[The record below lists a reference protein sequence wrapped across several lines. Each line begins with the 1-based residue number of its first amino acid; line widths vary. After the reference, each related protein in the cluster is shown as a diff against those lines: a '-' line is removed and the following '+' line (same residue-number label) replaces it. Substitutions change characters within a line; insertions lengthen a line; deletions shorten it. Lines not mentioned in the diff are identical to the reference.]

1 MLLRLHSTRII
12 PNGNKIK
19 FWSSRKVNDMYRI
32 NSNAQRVKSTT
43 ELGALLRKKRK
54 AQGLTQAQVAEHCGI
69 SPRFISEVERGK
81 ASAEIG
87 KVMYLLETLGVDLIV
102 DTRD

>member
-1 MLLRLHSTRII
+1 
-12 PNGNKIK
+12 
-19 FWSSRKVNDMYRI
+19 MYLI
-32 NSNAQRVKSTT
+32 NPNAQRVRSTK

-54 AQGLTQAQVAEHCGI
+54 DQGLTQAQVAEYCGLG
-69 SPRFISEVERGK
+69 SRFVSEVERGK

-87 KVMYLLETLGVDLIV
+87 KVLYLLETLGVDLIV

>member
-1 MLLRLHSTRII
+1 
-12 PNGNKIK
+12 
-19 FWSSRKVNDMYRI
+19 MYLVKP
-32 NSNAQRVKSTT
+32 NAQLVKSMKD
-43 ELGALLRKKRK
+43 LGGLLRKKRK
-54 AQGLTQAQVAEHCGI
+54 DQGLTQAQVAEYCGL

-87 KVMYLLETLGVDLIV
+87 KVLYLLETLGVDLIV

>member
-1 MLLRLHSTRII
+1 
-12 PNGNKIK
+12 
-19 FWSSRKVNDMYRI
+19 MYLI
-32 NSNAQRVKSTT
+32 NPSAQLVKSTKD
-43 ELGALLRKKRK
+43 LGGLLRKKRK
-54 AQGLTQAQVAEHCGI
+54 DQGLTQAQVAEYCGL

-87 KVMYLLETLGVDLIV
+87 KVLYLLETLGVDLIV

>member
-1 MLLRLHSTRII
+1 
-12 PNGNKIK
+12 
-19 FWSSRKVNDMYRI
+19 MYLI
-32 NSNAQRVKSTT
+32 NPNAQLVKSTKD
-43 ELGALLRKKRK
+43 LGGLLRKKRK
-54 AQGLTQAQVAEHCGI
+54 DQGLTQAQVAEYCGL

-87 KVMYLLETLGVDLIV
+87 KVLYLLETLGVDLIV

>member
-1 MLLRLHSTRII
+1 
-12 PNGNKIK
+12 
-19 FWSSRKVNDMYRI
+19 MYLI
-32 NSNAQRVKSTT
+32 NPNAQRVKSTKD
-43 ELGALLRKKRK
+43 LGGLLRKKRK
-54 AQGLTQAQVAEHCGI
+54 DQGLTQAQVAEYCGL

-87 KVMYLLETLGVDLIV
+87 KVLYLLETLGVDLIV